1 MGDPA
6 TGRPFSFGMAA
17 LYQCYRYAVE
27 RDVRTD
33 SLSSDPPLLPSELLP
48 GEFGPRPWA
57 AIRGESYMPTTR
69 PSGVRRL
76 PSCCAVATTI
86 ASAQQGAFVMPAEI
100 ETFG

>member
-1 MGDPA
+1 
-6 TGRPFSFGMAA
+6 
-17 LYQCYRYAVE
+17 
-27 RDVRTD
+27 
-33 SLSSDPPLLPSELLP
+33 
-48 GEFGPRPWA
+48 
-57 AIRGESYMPTTR
+57 MPTTR